1 MRTNDIKNEIDKI
14 KKQEEKI
21 KRKDFKNMKQKII
34 YI

>member
-21 KRKDFKNMKQKII
+21 KQKDFKNMKQKII

>member
-1 MRTNDIKNEIDKI
+1 MRTNDIKNEIHKI

>member
-21 KRKDFKNMKQKII
+21 KQKDFKNMK
-34 YI
+34 